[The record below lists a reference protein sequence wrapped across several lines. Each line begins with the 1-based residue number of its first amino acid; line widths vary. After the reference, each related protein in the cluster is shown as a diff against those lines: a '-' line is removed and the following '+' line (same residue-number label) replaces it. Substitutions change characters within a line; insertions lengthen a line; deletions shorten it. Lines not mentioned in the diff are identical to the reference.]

1 MFARVCVRV
10 CVHAYITDDLF
21 NLFHSFFCFHK
32 YCDSKNS
39 TTYLVITAVFD
50 AVWCGPVRTKKSGS
64 HHHGIPLHICS
75 YCIRCGVVWSH
86 VHNKNQVRTITAL
99 ALSSLAEA
107 AHPYGIESFDRVLR
121 PLWKGIRTHRGKGLA
136 AFLKAIGFVIPL
148 MDATYA
154 NYYTREVMV
163 ILIREFQVRRAK
175 GRRREIYIPEETMR
189 D

>member
-1 MFARVCVRV
+1 MTFSPAL
-10 CVHAYITDDLF
+10 HT
-21 NLFHSFFCFHK
+21 
-32 YCDSKNS
+32 
-39 TTYLVITAVFD
+39 
-50 AVWCGPVRTKKSGS
+50 CGPQCTRV
-64 HHHGIPLHICS
+64 
-75 YCIRCGVVWSH
+75 
-86 VHNKNQVRTITAL
+86 QVRTITAL

-163 ILIREFQVRRAK
+163 ILIREFQVRPIDTLMRVWERESRLVRL
-175 GRRREIYIPEETMR
+175 GRRDDGQMRCEAVRERGAREGGGARE
-189 D
+189 

>member
-1 MFARVCVRV
+1 MVNHDVGDEEEQNNNTFATIIYGG
-10 CVHAYITDDLF
+10 ANDFFFSF
-21 NLFHSFFCFHK
+21 NVDFFVSS
-32 YCDSKNS
+32 DS
-39 TTYLVITAVFD
+39 LRFFFF
-50 AVWCGPVRTKKSGS
+50 
-64 HHHGIPLHICS
+64 L
-75 YCIRCGVVWSH
+75 
-86 VHNKNQVRTITAL
+86 QVRTITAL

-163 ILIREFQVRRAK
+163 ILIREFQVCCAYVRCP
-175 GRRREIYIPEETMR
+175 Y
-189 D
+189 

>member
-1 MFARVCVRV
+1 MYVQ
-10 CVHAYITDDLF
+10 
-21 NLFHSFFCFHK
+21 
-32 YCDSKNS
+32 
-39 TTYLVITAVFD
+39 
-50 AVWCGPVRTKKSGS
+50 
-64 HHHGIPLHICS
+64 
-75 YCIRCGVVWSH
+75 
-86 VHNKNQVRTITAL
+86 QVRTITAL

-163 ILIREFQVRRAK
+163 ILIREFQVRGWVDGWMGGWVGGWVDFFLIIMVVRFCSGFCCCWG
-175 GRRREIYIPEETMR
+175 GRLAAFRFGLFIGGLFCFVHSCIFFCVATRTEDVQIWYWYSLVFSC
-189 D
+189 

>member
-1 MFARVCVRV
+1 ML
-10 CVHAYITDDLF
+10 H
-21 NLFHSFFCFHK
+21 
-32 YCDSKNS
+32 
-39 TTYLVITAVFD
+39 TY
-50 AVWCGPVRTKKSGS
+50 P
-64 HHHGIPLHICS
+64 
-75 YCIRCGVVWSH
+75 
-86 VHNKNQVRTITAL
+86 QVRTITAL

-163 ILIREFQVRRAK
+163 ILIREFQVSVCRA
-175 GRRREIYIPEETMR
+175 
-189 D
+189 